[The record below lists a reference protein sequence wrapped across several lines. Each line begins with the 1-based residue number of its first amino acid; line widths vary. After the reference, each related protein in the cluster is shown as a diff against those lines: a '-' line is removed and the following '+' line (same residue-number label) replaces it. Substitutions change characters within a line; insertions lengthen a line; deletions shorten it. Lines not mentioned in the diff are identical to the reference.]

1 MTPSSRRRHRPEVS
15 GLLDPTLARMVATL
29 IDTART
35 AAPAGHPAPG
45 VALEQ
50 WAHELAATSFA
61 DEAMPRAFYVDLGRT
76 LATADDPLAPAV
88 LAALA
93 LAVHHRDGAPLRRAR
108 ADWLAA
114 VGVSDADADLGIG
127 REVPTRAVSIAHP
140 DEAEAS
146 LVIGFAAAGGAHAI
160 GLLVDGAHDGL
171 GRDLFVGPAVEEIEA
186 DAAADPEL
194 VVTSVPLAEAVERMR
209 AALAVT
215 VAEAWDDPQ
224 DLATL
229 PLLTRR
235 LDRA

>member
-1 MTPSSRRRHRPEVS
+1 
-15 GLLDPTLARMVATL
+15 MVTTL
-29 IDTART
+29 IDTARSAT
-35 AAPAGHPAPG
+35 PAGHPAPG

-61 DEAMPRAFYVDLGRT
+61 DEAMPRAFYVDLGRS
-76 LATADDPLAPAV
+76 LATSADPLGPAV

-108 ADWLAA
+108 ADCLAA
-114 VGVSDADADLGIG
+114 GPVDPDADLGIG
-127 REVPTRAVSIAHP
+127 REEPTRAVSITHP
-140 DEAEAS
+140 DEDEAS
-146 LVIGFAAAGGAHAI
+146 LVIGFTAAGGDHAI

-171 GRDLFVGPAVEEIEA
+171 GRDLFLGPAVEEIEA

-194 VVTSVPLAEAVERMR
+194 VVAAVPLAEAVGRMR